1 MRFQGA
7 AMVRQSLELLDSLNE
22 ESSDLSPLRPSY
34 RSRDRLLGMI
44 VEEAANEIYVFDME
58 THALL
63 LVNKKARRNVGYM
76 QNEICTMAIDDLMDS
91 ADVRQLNDALKEIVG
106 GAESV
111 LLRCHHKRRDGSFY
125 PVESCITIGHLD
137 GRLIAFSLTTDKTA
151 TRRAEA
157 RARKFVE
164 LDRICSQTA
173 EPAEIPQLAV
183 DWLLG
188 NGSWTL
194 GGFVELSTSDGGH
207 HTLWKGPAA
216 QDWKQR
222 DLHTLEAFVRAEG
235 LASRQRRWLHNHPL
249 ERPNGRKLIASL
261 LLAPLIFKGQS
272 VGVFVLAAATP
283 LTQTDLLIPPDEA
296 RLRLSQAYERRMN
309 EEELAEARE
318 RLEAAVEGADTGLW
332 YYNYRTGKFFLSER
346 AQEILGVSRGYKMPD
361 WAEFGS
367 RLHPDDIEHTR
378 RSMSRHAHHGA
389 PYNVEYRYRLSDGE
403 YIWLQV
409 RGRGS
414 WNKDGAIVRTAGTL
428 VDISA
433 EKEAEFLRRDISL
446 AMAADTPLDQKLST
460 VLTKSAAFLRM
471 PIGVLSHVSDGE
483 SEVLH
488 STVSEGPWRKGAAQ
502 HLKDTLSSDLFFADE
517 VQAYPDLGASPLAG
531 HPARTRMDVAAFI
544 GAPVF
549 VKGVRFGTL
558 CFFSSKVK
566 ESAFSETRLAIVR
579 LLAQWAGEEIGRAAN
594 LANLVASNALKSANL
609 AVVADAVLTINSAGR
624 IEDANSAAC
633 DLFGWTTEALRSMH
647 IGELLPGAKAISTPE
662 GGLLSVRARQDMVMR
677 RCGERVTV
685 LLHVSDVQL
694 LDRTL
699 STVVVTDLTLVKQA
713 ESAKRDFV
721 SVVSHELRT
730 PLTSIRGA
738 LAVIEAQAA
747 GPLPAAAS
755 NLIRIAN
762 RNSERLVRLVNDIL
776 DIDKLEN
783 GKFEV
788 KLLPVSLA
796 PIVRESVTANAA
808 YADRFG
814 VSYTSDLPAEDIV
827 VIADNDRLLQVLANL
842 LSNAA
847 KFTRPG
853 TSVSVFMT
861 IEGAHVRVSVRD
873 QGLGVPEELRP
884 RLFEKFAQAQ
894 NVNTRDREG
903 SGLGLS
909 ISRQLMHLMNGDIE
923 YAFDEGVGS
932 TFSLKMPIASTQTVS
947 GAEGAGVHEGRMEQG
962 SHQHDN
968 E

>member
-1 MRFQGA
+1 
-7 AMVRQSLELLDSLNE
+7 MVRQSLELLDSLDE

-44 VEEAANEIYVFDME
+44 VEEAANEIYVFDLE
-58 THALL
+58 TRALM

-76 QNEICTMAIDDLMDS
+76 QNEICTMAIDDLLDS
-91 ADVRQLNDALKEIVG
+91 GDVRQLNEALKDLAG

-111 LLRCHHKRRDGSFY
+111 TLRGHHKRRDGSAY
-125 PVESCITIGHLD
+125 AVESCIKIGRLD
-137 GRLIAFSLTTDKTA
+137 GRLIAFALTTDQTA
-151 TRRAEA
+151 IRRAEA
-157 RARKFVE
+157 RARKFAE
-164 LDRICSQTA
+164 LDRIRADATS
-173 EPAEIPQLAV
+173 PADIPMRALE
-183 DWLLG
+183 WLLTDG
-188 NGSWTL
+188 RWTL
-194 GGFVELSTSDGGH
+194 GGFVELTTADGDH
-207 HTLWKGPAA
+207 KTMWKGSAVA
-216 QDWKQR
+216 DWKER
-222 DLHTLEAFVRAEG
+222 DLHALEVFVRAEG

-249 ERPNGRKLIASL
+249 ERPNGRKLIPSL
-261 LLAPLIFKGQS
+261 LLVPLVFNGVS
-272 VGVFVLAAATP
+272 VGVFVLAASTP
-283 LTQTDLLIPPDEA
+283 ITQADLLVSPDEA

-332 YYNYRTGKFFLSER
+332 YYNYRTGKFFLSDR
-346 AQEILGVSRGYKMPD
+346 AKEILGVSRGHAMPD

-414 WNKDGAIVRTAGTL
+414 WGKDGGIVRTAGTL

-446 AMAADTPLDQKLST
+446 AMAADVPLDQKLSA
-460 VLTKSAAFLRM
+460 VLAKSAVFLRM
-471 PIGVLSHVSDGE
+471 PIGALSHVSDGE
-483 SEVLH
+483 CEVLH
-488 STVSEGPWRKGAAQ
+488 STVSDGPWRKGATH
-502 HLKDTLSSDLFFADE
+502 HLQDIISSDLFFADE
-517 VQAYPDLGASPLAG
+517 VQAYADLGGSPLSA
-531 HPARTRMDVAAFI
+531 HPARARMEVEAFI

-549 VKGVRFGTL
+549 VKGLRFGTL
-558 CFFSSKVK
+558 CFFSPKPMDR
-566 ESAFSETRLAIVR
+566 AFSEPRLAIVR

-609 AVVADAVLTINSAGR
+609 AVVGDAVLTISKTGC
-624 IEDANSAAC
+624 IEDANSAASA
-633 DLFGWTTEALRSMH
+633 LFGWTPESLRSMH
-647 IGELLPGAKAISTPE
+647 IGELLPGANAISGPE
-662 GGLLSVRARQDMVMR
+662 GGLMPVRSRQDVVMR
-677 RCGERVTV
+677 RNGERVTV

-699 STVVVTDLTLVKQA
+699 STVVITDLTLVKQA

-747 GPLPAAAS
+747 GPLPVAVA
-755 NLIRIAN
+755 NLIRIAK

-776 DIDKLEN
+776 DIDKLEH

-788 KLLPVSLA
+788 KLLPVSLG
-796 PIVRESVTANAA
+796 PIVRESVTANTA

-814 VSYTSDLPAEDIV
+814 VTYTLELPEDDIV
-827 VIADNDRLLQVLANL
+827 VVGDNDRLLQVMANL

-853 TSVSVFMT
+853 TSVAVFMAR
-861 IEGAHVRVSVRD
+861 EGAKVRVSVRD

-894 NVNTRDREG
+894 NLNTRDREG

-909 ISRQLMHLMNGDIE
+909 ISRQLMQLMNGDIE
-923 YAFDEGVGS
+923 YAFAEGVGS
-932 TFSLKMPIASTQTVS
+932 TFSLTLPVAPAQISSA
-947 GAEGAGVHEGRMEQG
+947 AGAGVHEGRMEQG
-962 SHQHDN
+962 RSSS
-968 E
+968 

>member
-1 MRFQGA
+1 
-7 AMVRQSLELLDSLNE
+7 MVRQSLELLDGLDD

-44 VEEAANEIYVFDME
+44 VEEAANEIYVFDLE
-58 THALL
+58 TRALV

-76 QNEICTMAIDDLMDS
+76 QNEICTMAIDDLLNS
-91 ADVRQLNDALKEIVG
+91 GDVRQLNEALKELAG

-111 LLRCHHKRRDGSFY
+111 TLRAHHQRRDGSSY
-125 PVESCITIGHLD
+125 AVESCIKIGRLD
-137 GRLIAFSLTTDKTA
+137 GHLIAFALTTDQTA
-151 TRRAEA
+151 VRRAEA
-157 RARKFVE
+157 RSRKIAE
-164 LDRICSQTA
+164 LDRIRTEATS
-173 EPAEIPQLAV
+173 PADIPQRAL

-188 NGSWTL
+188 DGCWTL
-194 GGFVELSTSDGGH
+194 GGFVDLSTGEGDH
-207 HTLWKGPAA
+207 RTVWKGSASA
-216 QDWKQR
+216 DWKQP
-222 DLHTLEAFVRAEG
+222 DLNALEAFVRAEG
-235 LASRQRRWLHNHPL
+235 LASRQRRWLQNHPL
-249 ERPNGRKLIASL
+249 ERANGRKLIASL
-261 LLAPLIFKGQS
+261 LLVPLVFNGQS
-272 VGVFVLAAATP
+272 VGVFVLAASTP
-283 LTQTDLLIPPDEA
+283 ITPNDLLIPPDEA
-296 RLRLSQAYERRMN
+296 RLRLAQAYERRMN

-332 YYNYRTGKFFLSER
+332 YYNYRSGKFFLSER
-346 AQEILGVSRGYKMPD
+346 AQEILGVSRGHKMPD

-378 RSMSRHAHHGA
+378 RSMSRHAHDGA

-414 WNKDGAIVRTAGTL
+414 WDKEGAIVRTAGTL
-428 VDISA
+428 VDISV
-433 EKEAEFLRRDISL
+433 EKDAEFLRRDISL
-446 AMAADTPLDQKLST
+446 SMAADVPLDQKLSA
-460 VLTKSAAFLRM
+460 VLAKSAAFLRM
-471 PIGVLSHVSDGE
+471 PIGALSHVLDGE
-483 SEVLH
+483 CEVLH
-488 STVSEGPWRKGAAQ
+488 STVTDGPWRKGATY
-502 HLKDTLSSDLFFADE
+502 HLKDAISSDLFFADE
-517 VQAYPDLGASPLAG
+517 AQAHPDLDASPLAS
-531 HPARTRMDVAAFI
+531 HPARARMDIESFM

-558 CFFSSKVK
+558 CFFSPKVM
-566 ESAFSETRLAIVR
+566 ERAYSEVRLAIVR
-579 LLAQWAGEEIGRAAN
+579 MLAHWAGEEIGRAAN

-609 AVVADAVLTINSAGR
+609 AVVGDAVLTISSTGC
-624 IEDANSAAC
+624 IEDANSAAS
-633 DLFGWTTEALRSMH
+633 DLFGWTTESLRSMH
-647 IGELLPGAKAISTPE
+647 IGELIPGAKAISAAD
-662 GGLLSVRARQDMVMR
+662 GGLRPVRARQDVVMR
-677 RCGERVTV
+677 RSGERVPV

-699 STVVVTDLTLVKQA
+699 STVVITDLTLVKQA

-747 GPLPAAAS
+747 GPLPTAAA
-755 NLIRIAN
+755 NLIRIAK
-762 RNSERLVRLVNDIL
+762 RNSDRLVRLVNDIL
-776 DIDKLEN
+776 DIDKLEH

-788 KLLPVSLA
+788 KLLPASLA
-796 PIVRESVTANAA
+796 PIVKESVTANVA

-814 VSYTSDLPAEDIV
+814 VTYTLDLPEDDVV

-853 TSVSVFMT
+853 TNVSVFLT
-861 IEGAHVRVSVRD
+861 LEGTHVRVSVRD

-884 RLFEKFAQAQ
+884 RLFEKFAQGQ

-909 ISRQLMHLMNGDIE
+909 ISRQLMQLMNGDIE
-923 YAFDEGVGS
+923 YAFEDGVGS
-932 TFSLKMPIASTQTVS
+932 TFSLKMPIAAAQAVS
-947 GAEGAGVHEGRMEQG
+947 SADGAGVHDGRMEQG
-962 SHQHDN
+962 GSRDDHQ
-968 E
+968 